1 MGLIKE
7 FKDFAMRGSVIDLA
21 VGVVIGATF
30 QKIVDSVVK
39 DLLMP
44 VLGLLLNGIDFS
56 HLEIPLMG
64 EAKIT
69 IGNFINTT
77 IQFIIMAFAVFLL
90 IKGINRLNRLQEE
103 KDAAAEATAPP
114 AEPNAQEKLLSEIR
128 DLLKNR

>member
-21 VGVVIGATF
+21 VGVVIGAAF

-90 IKGINRLNRLQEE
+90 IKGINKLKRLQEE
-103 KDAAAEATAPP
+103 KDAAAEANATP

-128 DLLKNR
+128 DLLKNK

>member
-21 VGVVIGATF
+21 VGVVIGAAF

-90 IKGINRLNRLQEE
+90 IKGINRLKRLQEE

>member
-21 VGVVIGATF
+21 VGVVIGAAF

>member
-21 VGVVIGATF
+21 VGVVIGAAF

-90 IKGINRLNRLQEE
+90 IKGINRLKRLQEE
-103 KDAAAEATAPP
+103 KDAAAEAT
-114 AEPNAQEKLLSEIR
+114 EPNAQEKLLSEIR

>member
-1 MGLIKE
+1 
-7 FKDFAMRGSVIDLA
+7 
-21 VGVVIGATF
+21 
-30 QKIVDSVVK
+30 
-39 DLLMP
+39 
-44 VLGLLLNGIDFS
+44 
-56 HLEIPLMG
+56 MG

-90 IKGINRLNRLQEE
+90 IKGINRLKRLQEE

>member
-21 VGVVIGATF
+21 VGVVIGAAF

-39 DLLMP
+39 DILMP
-44 VLGLLLNGIDFS
+44 VLGLLLHGIDFG

-90 IKGINRLNRLQEE
+90 IKGINRLKRLQEE
-103 KDAAAEATAPP
+103 KDAAAEAAAPT
-114 AEPNAQEKLLSEIR
+114 EPNTQEKLLTEIR

>member
-21 VGVVIGATF
+21 VGVVIGAAF

-128 DLLKNR
+128 DVLKNR